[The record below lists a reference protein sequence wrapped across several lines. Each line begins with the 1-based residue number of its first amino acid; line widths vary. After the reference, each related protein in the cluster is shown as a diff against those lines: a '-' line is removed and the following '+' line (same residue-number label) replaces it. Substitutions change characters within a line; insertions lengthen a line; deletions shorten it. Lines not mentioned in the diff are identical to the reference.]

1 MGGITFWIAAFAVPA
16 LLVMLNAYLRYVIG
30 LAQTACADVV
40 LMLIAFDAAV
50 LIEPLGFEKWIAF
63 PVFIGNLPAIFLI
76 NLLVGLICW
85 VRLIVSERELE
96 LRRQGRLRHAPVAA
110 LFFAFVLPVFMMF
123 LNLAPFLY
131 R

>member
-1 MGGITFWIAAFAVPA
+1 VGGLTFWIAAFAVPA
-16 LLVMLNAYLRYVIG
+16 ILVMLNAYLRHAVG
-30 LAQTACADVV
+30 LAQTACADVA

-50 LIEPLGFEKWIAF
+50 LIEPHGFEKWIAF
-63 PVFIGNLPAIFLI
+63 PIFVGSLPAIFVI
-76 NLLVGLICW
+76 NLLLGITCW
-85 VRLIVSERELE
+85 IRLVMSERELE
-96 LRRQGRLRHAPVAA
+96 LRRRGARRTVPVVA